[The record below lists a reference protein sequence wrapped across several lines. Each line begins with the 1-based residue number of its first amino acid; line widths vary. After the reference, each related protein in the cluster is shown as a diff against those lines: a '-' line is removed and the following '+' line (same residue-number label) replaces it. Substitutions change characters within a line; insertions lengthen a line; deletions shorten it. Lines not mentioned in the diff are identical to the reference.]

1 MSLSP
6 RPPPPADDN
15 DESWRQSPPNSS
27 SAIWRR
33 IDPMCARAFISRVG
47 SSSRRARVVA
57 VVAVVVVDPSVGE
70 ASGRN
75 TERNND
81 NYDND
86 RPPL

>member
-1 MSLSP
+1 MHSCFHLESAIV
-6 RPPPPADDN
+6 PPPG
-15 DESWRQSPPNSS
+15 
-27 SAIWRR
+27 R
-33 IDPMCARAFISRVG
+33 IVA
-47 SSSRRARVVA
+47 VVA
-57 VVAVVVVDPSVGE
+57 VVTVVVVDPSVGE